1 MTQNKNQHGNPSFDW
16 SGKSVLVTG
25 GASFIG
31 SHVVD
36 RLVERGARHVRVVDD
51 LSSGTL
57 DNIKGHIDSGLVELV
72 RADLLAPGA
81 TDAACRGIDYVFH
94 LAAIHGGRGY
104 VEMHDAECGRNLVID
119 GLMVKSAI
127 DSGADKFVFASSGCV
142 YPNYIQQDIS
152 KELYLT
158 EEMVGPPYDSDHMYG
173 WAKLMGELSLQSF
186 YRDRGFKSVSC
197 RLFTVYGERG
207 VENHAVIAMIA
218 RAFIDQN
225 PFEVWGDGTQIR
237 NWTYVGDIANG
248 MVAAAESDVVDGTP
262 INLGTMER
270 TRVIDAVHE
279 VLRYTGKQADIKFL
293 TNMPTGPLNRVA
305 SNQRAKDLIAWSPQ
319 MKFFDGL
326 HKTID
331 WYFSTKD
338 PEVVRGYFGRMLTER
353 GESKPEPAGAAKSSG
368 KRS

>member
-1 MTQNKNQHGNPSFDW
+1 MTQNKNGKDFDW
-16 SGKSVLVTG
+16 AGKSVLVTG

-36 RLVERGARHVRVVDD
+36 RLVERGVSHVRVVDD
-51 LSSGTL
+51 LSSGTVE
-57 DNIKGHIDSGLVELV
+57 NIRGHIDSGVVELV

-81 TDAACRGIDYVFH
+81 TDEACAGIDYVFH

-119 GLMVKSAI
+119 GLMVKSSI
-127 DSGADKFVFASSGCV
+127 DAGVDKFVFASSGCV

-173 WAKLMGELSLQSF
+173 WAKLMCELSLQSF
-186 YRDRGFKSVSC
+186 HRDRGFKSVSC

-218 RAFIDQN
+218 RAFIGQD

-237 NWTYVGDIANG
+237 NWTYVGDIADG

-270 TRVIDAVHE
+270 TRVIDAVRE
-279 VLRYTGKQADIKFL
+279 VLHYTGKKADIKFL
-293 TNMPTGPLNRVA
+293 KDMPTGPLNRVA
-305 SNQRAKDLIAWSPQ
+305 SNERAKELIGWSPK

-326 HKTID
+326 HRTVD

-338 PEVVRGYFGRMLTER
+338 ADVVRGYFGRMLTER
-353 GESKPEPAGAAKSSG
+353 GGSTPEPAGSG
-368 KRS
+368 RRR